1 MLIAV
6 LGAGLAVAA
15 VRRRLRKGTDTR
27 TTVAALVPPHG
38 DNISR
43 LEANVFLAAVA
54 TNLLPFKGGA
64 PSRPLPA
71 RDSEKV
77 IDEFRDLVPPRARR
91 WEAVR
96 WGVAL
101 FGAALWLGAQLG
113 VTLFV
118 DELVEMRALLFPVSV
133 WVGLPASR
141 S

>member
-1 MLIAV
+1 M

-15 VRRRLRKGTDTR
+15 LRRRLRKGTDTR

-43 LEANVFLAAVA
+43 LEANVFLSAVA
-54 TNLLPFKGGA
+54 TNLLPLESNT

-77 IDEFRDLVPPRARR
+77 IDEFCDVVPPRARR
-91 WEAVR
+91 WESVR
-96 WGVAL
+96 WGTAL
-101 FGAALWLGAQLG
+101 FGAALWFGAQLG

-133 WVGLPASR
+133 SSGLPAPLR
-141 S
+141 